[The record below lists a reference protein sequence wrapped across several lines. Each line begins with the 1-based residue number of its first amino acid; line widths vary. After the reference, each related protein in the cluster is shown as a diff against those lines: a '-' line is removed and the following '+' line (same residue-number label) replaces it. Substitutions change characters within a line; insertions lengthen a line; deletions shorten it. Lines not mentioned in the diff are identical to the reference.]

1 MKTANISVYGNN
13 TVYGY
18 VLTYLDTG
26 VYFVQSRV
34 QMLLSA
40 HVLDSL
46 SMRKKVS
53 IFNGRRSNQADV
65 RNTKQHIV
73 NVYKWYEKNALSK
86 KG

>member
-1 MKTANISVYGNN
+1 MKTANISVYGNI

-46 SMRKKVS
+46 ILRS
-53 IFNGRRSNQADV
+53 IQSLTHAQ
-65 RNTKQHIV
+65 KSLHIQ
-73 NVYKWYEKNALSK
+73 WTSE
-86 KG
+86 

>member
-1 MKTANISVYGNN
+1 MKTANISVYGNI

-18 VLTYLDTG
+18 VLTNLDTG

-46 SMRKKVS
+46 ILRS
-53 IFNGRRSNQADV
+53 IQSLPHAQ
-65 RNTKQHIV
+65 KSLHIQ
-73 NVYKWYEKNALSK
+73 WTSELPS
-86 KG
+86 